1 MSKLIIKFDDA
12 KEVIKDCLEQFY
24 SLKEETM
31 ENEFENNLEYLFQEL
46 EQKCF
51 YPEVNFETPEKSE
64 IKAMYCTHV
73 KCKYKLP
80 CGLCE
85 RLVIS
90 NG

>member
-51 YPEVNFETPEKSE
+51 YPEVYFE
-64 IKAMYCTHV
+64 IKAMHCTHV

-90 NG
+90 ND